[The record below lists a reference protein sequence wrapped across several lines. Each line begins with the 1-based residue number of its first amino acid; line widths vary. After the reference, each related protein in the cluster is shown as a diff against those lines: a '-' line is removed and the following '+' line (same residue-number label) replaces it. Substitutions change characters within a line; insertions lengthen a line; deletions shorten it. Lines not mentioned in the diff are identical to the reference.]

1 MLIKMISVEGTDSS
15 KRDYYHDDN
24 NDQHNYHGDLTIMM
38 MTVPK
43 MKGGRGLV
51 MRMAVNSLIAMR
63 EMLKLVMMTSVN
75 YQGGE
80 NGDC

>member
-1 MLIKMISVEGTDSS
+1 
-15 KRDYYHDDN
+15 
-24 NDQHNYHGDLTIMM
+24 MM

-51 MRMAVNSLIAMR
+51 MRMAVNSLIATR

-75 YQGGE
+75 YHGGE
-80 NGDC
+80 SGDCLECVIVCAFA